1 MAKRKVALT
10 QIDDLRARASE
21 KAIDDA
27 ARRLASGEN
36 FAVVLRDLGNFLE
49 AIDELQVPKD
59 D

>member
-1 MAKRKVALT
+1 VALT